1 MTKEGYFKKY
11 DYVYDEYYD
20 CYICPNNKII
30 SYSTTNRKGY
40 LEYKSNPEDCKTCP
54 FLSSCTNSK
63 NHTKII
69 TRHIWAEAMEICEEI
84 RHKSGF
90 KDLYRKRKE
99 TIERIFG
106 TAKEFHGLRYTNQIG
121 IEKMH
126 MKIGLTFACLNMK
139 KLAKLLD
146 KSEDN
151 GGKFSQFTKIFT
163 ILFEKL
169 IYLRI
174 NIKKA
179 SINLF
184 Y

>member
-1 MTKEGYFKKY
+1 MIGK
-11 DYVYDEYYD
+11 
-20 CYICPNNKII
+20 
-30 SYSTTNRKGY
+30 
-40 LEYKSNPEDCKTCP
+40 
-54 FLSSCTNSK
+54 
-63 NHTKII
+63 
-69 TRHIWAEAMEICEEI
+69 
-84 RHKSGF
+84 
-90 KDLYRKRKE
+90 
-99 TIERIFG
+99 
-106 TAKEFHGLRYTNQIG
+106 AK
-121 IEKMH
+121 MS
-126 MKIGLTFACLNMK
+126 MKAALTFACLNMK

-151 GGKFSQFTKIFT
+151 GGKFSQFT